1 MATETT
7 NLCEKLCNTYACDTF
22 MHTDGKMYYRALGK
36 CDWFVSQFNK
46 KTKNLKCSDRR
57 DGGELFKLKSGDL
70 FVLLY
75 RKKMYYYNHET
86 TQCGEIFDGYA
97 IK

>member
-7 NLCEKLCNTYACDTF
+7 NLCEKLCNMYACDTF

-36 CDWFVSQFNK
+36 CGWFISQLNK
-46 KTKNLKCSDRR
+46 KTKNLKCSGR

-86 TQCGEIFDGYA
+86 TQCGEIFDCVYA
-97 IK
+97 K